1 MSSYQ
6 RALRR
11 LASRV
16 EVLMILIHNEV
27 FNYYNDE
34 YAIWDGPLPDLHHVT
49 ACEQGL
55 KQSQDLWQE
64 GILLENDVQEP
75 LLA

>member
-1 MSSYQ
+1 M
-6 RALRR
+6 
-11 LASRV
+11 
-16 EVLMILIHNEV
+16 IHNEV
-27 FNYYNDE
+27 QLNYYNDE